1 MQSGLCIPKHQKKK
15 AQPYNTDIYQEKKK
29 THSQMNCNKRKK
41 KVRQNNS
48 LDTKSRIVIK
58 KKKKKRQL
66 DKKSRVDIKKKKY
79 VYKIQ
84 NICIYKKTNVI

>member
-1 MQSGLCIPKHQKKK
+1 
-15 AQPYNTDIYQEKKK
+15 
-29 THSQMNCNKRKK
+29 MNCNKRKK

-58 KKKKKRQL
+58 KKKKRQL

-79 VYKIQ
+79 VYKILDIQ
-84 NICIYKKTNVI
+84 KKKKNQRKMKSSVSERKKKNKRGGGLSTACVLT